1 MAKRH
6 WLIKSEPEA
15 YSFDRLVEEGRT
27 LWDGVRNYRA
37 PRASTR
43 SAALIRSTSFGLGP

>member
-1 MAKRH
+1 MAKRY

-15 YSFDRLVEEGRT
+15 YSFDRLVKEGST

-37 PRASTR
+37 RKNLQSMKEGEEA
-43 SAALIRSTSFGLGP
+43 FF

>member
-1 MAKRH
+1 MAKRY
-6 WLIKSEPEA
+6 WLMKSEPEA

-37 PRASTR
+37 R
-43 SAALIRSTSFGLGP
+43 